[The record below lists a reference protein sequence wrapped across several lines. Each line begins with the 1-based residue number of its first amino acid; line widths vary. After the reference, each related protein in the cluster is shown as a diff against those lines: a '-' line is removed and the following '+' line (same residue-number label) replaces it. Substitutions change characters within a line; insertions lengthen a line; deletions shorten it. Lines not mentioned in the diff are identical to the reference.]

1 MAGMLAKL
9 QKRSRYEFT
18 IDGEQFF
25 ARPMNLAEIARMMAL
40 KSQDLKTPFAIGMTM
55 IDSNGDREW
64 TQNTQAGETDE
75 AFATRVHADLQSVE
89 PHKISYF
96 MTQLGKVTKVNEDT
110 IAKNSEP
117 TAKSD
122 SPAA

>member
-1 MAGMLAKL
+1 MSGMLAKL

-18 IDGEQFF
+18 IDNEQFY

-40 KSQDLKTPFAIGMTM
+40 KSQDLKTPFAIGMTL

-64 TQNTQAGETDE
+64 TLNTEASETDE
-75 AFATRVHADLQSVE
+75 AFAKRVQDDLQSVE

-117 TAKSD
+117 TAKSAL
-122 SPAA
+122 PAA